1 MAKTSVDEHI
11 SLITCLSLDVMLLG
25 HTLYIPEII
34 LHTISDLVT
43 EYLFLGPFIHFR
55 AKLIR
60 IDLIVY
66 DF

>member
-1 MAKTSVDEHI
+1 MAKTSVDEHN
-11 SLITCLSLDVMLLG
+11 SLITCLCLDVMLG
-25 HTLYIPEII
+25 HIAYIPEII

-60 IDLIVY
+60 IDLIVC

>member
-1 MAKTSVDEHI
+1 MAKTSEDVHN
-11 SLITCLSLDVMLLG
+11 SLITCLSSDAMLLG
-25 HTLYIPEII
+25 HTAYIPEII
-34 LHTISDLVT
+34 LHTVSDLVT

>member
-1 MAKTSVDEHI
+1 MAKTSVDEDN
-11 SLITCLSLDVMLLG
+11 SLITCLSSDVMLLG
-25 HTLYIPEII
+25 HTAHIPEII

-60 IDLIVY
+60 IDLIVC

>member
-1 MAKTSVDEHI
+1 MAKTSVDEHN
-11 SLITCLSLDVMLLG
+11 SRITCSSSDVMLLG
-25 HTLYIPEII
+25 HTAYILEII
-34 LHTISDLVT
+34 LHTISDLVS

>member
-1 MAKTSVDEHI
+1 MAKTSVDVHNSPI
-11 SLITCLSLDVMLLG
+11 TSLSSDVMLLG
-25 HTLYIPEII
+25 HTAYIPEII

-55 AKLIR
+55 AKLIQF
-60 IDLIVY
+60 DLIVY

>member
-1 MAKTSVDEHI
+1 MAKTSVDEHN
-11 SLITCLSLDVMLLG
+11 SLITCLSSDVMLLG
-25 HTLYIPEII
+25 HNPEII
-34 LHTISDLVT
+34 LNTISDLVT